1 MAKIK
6 KHYEKRY
13 TVTDNQ
19 LIEDNRLS
27 WKARGIFT
35 YLWAQS
41 DDWEFY
47 EIEVTKHAPDGR
59 DSLRTGLKE
68 LEKFGYL
75 KRTIKRDKGRF
86 NKYDWILSDTP
97 MLDFPNSE
105 KPNSENPTLISTKE
119 TSTNNNNDDDDKN
132 DFEIRQKIMR
142 EFQTNV
148 ANVSSSYV
156 TEQINDWINTVG
168 ADLVMRSIE
177 VAIENTAHS
186 FKYVNS
192 ILTDWQKKN
201 IKTVEQAND
210 YMAEHDKKKAAFT
223 TRNTNHNKRGVED
236 EDLGF

>member
-6 KHYEKRY
+6 KQYEKRY

-19 LIEDNRLS
+19 LIEDDRLS

-105 KPNSENPTLISTKE
+105 KPNSGNPTLTSTKK

-142 EFQTNV
+142 EFQTNI

-168 ADLVMRSIE
+168 ADLVMRAVE
-177 VAIENTAHS
+177 VAIENAAHS

-210 YMAEHDKKKAAFT
+210 YMAEHNKKKAAFI
-223 TRNTNHNKRGVED
+223 NINHNKRGVED